1 MKIEFYRAEH
11 LAALKKKE
19 KLWRAAFVLVCTAS
33 ALAVAFCALSRTTL
47 NAARM
52 ELYATGALTV
62 GGWIA
67 ITIREA
73 ALRYLR
79 ALRGH
84 EERIL
89 SSEAEERR
97 LRGLVTLEKK
107 RVHVSGSIDVR
118 GVRVQT
124 PGGAVRLLVNDAYAG
139 ALKKAAAQGELS
151 LTAVEGYIT
160 EAER

>member
-11 LAALKKKE
+11 LAALEKKE

-33 ALAVAFCALSRTTL
+33 ALAVAFCA
-47 NAARM
+47 
-52 ELYATGALTV
+52 V

-89 SSEAEERR
+89 SSEAEKRR
-97 LRGLVTLEKK
+97 LRGPVTLEKK